1 MEQRCPAF
9 NPTLD
14 DGCGRFKV
22 KHFGVATA
30 GSFSSFTIL
39 KLIRQIVSQNL
50 DIKVWNLSLG
60 SAMEI
65 NANFISPEAAELD
78 KIQNEYDVIFV
89 VAGTNKPKIK
99 SEGYKIGAPADSLNS
114 LVVNSVNFSNKP
126 VSYTR
131 VGPVLSFFHKPDV
144 SYYGG
149 DGSDKII
156 VCEPTGK
163 AYVSGTSYA
172 APWITRKMAY
182 LIHVIKL
189 NREVAKA
196 LLIDS
201 AADWLNEYDNS
212 FKLGYGVV
220 PINIQDVLH
229 SKDDEIKFIMHDTI
243 DAYETYTY
251 NIPIP
256 QYLNKHPFF
265 AKVTLT
271 YFPKCN
277 RNQGVDYTSTEMDVH
292 FGRIVEKE
300 GHAEIKSINGNR
312 QSDEGTISIPE
323 KNARK
328 MYRKW
333 DNVKHICESINHKGR
348 PRQVYGQGLWGLSI
362 KTKERSDSKAGRGL
376 SFGIVITLKEMY
388 GVNRIDD
395 FIKMCMARGWLVNK
409 LDIEQ
414 QINIY
419 QKSEEEIDFE

>member
-1 MEQRCPAF
+1 MSSIIVDGPAF

-22 KHFGVATA
+22 KHFGVATT

-50 DIKVWNLSLG
+50 D
-60 SAMEI
+60 
-65 NANFISPEAAELD
+65 
-78 KIQNEYDVIFV
+78 
-89 VAGTNKPKIK
+89 
-99 SEGYKIGAPADSLNS
+99 
-114 LVVNSVNFSNKP
+114 
-126 VSYTR
+126 
-131 VGPVLSFFHKPDV
+131 
-144 SYYGG
+144 
-149 DGSDKII
+149 
-156 VCEPTGK
+156 
-163 AYVSGTSYA
+163 
-172 APWITRKMAY
+172 
-182 LIHVIKL
+182 
-189 NREVAKA
+189 
-196 LLIDS
+196 
-201 AADWLNEYDNS
+201 
-212 FKLGYGVV
+212 
-220 PINIQDVLH
+220 
-229 SKDDEIKFIMHDTI
+229 
-243 DAYETYTY
+243 
-251 NIPIP
+251 
-256 QYLNKHPFF
+256 
-265 AKVTLT
+265 
-271 YFPKCN
+271 
-277 RNQGVDYTSTEMDVH
+277 
-292 FGRIVEKE
+292 
-300 GHAEIKSINGNR
+300 INGNR

-376 SFGIVITLKEMY
+376 SFGIVITLKEMH